1 MLPNRGRILVF
12 ITPNKMAKEEAKVV
26 IVTGANSGIGLSFAD
41 RLLTYDPS
49 IVLCLACR
57 NPSRADKAK
66 KTLLTTHPSA
76 RIDLVRLD
84 TSDIKGIFETAK
96 KIKRKYSSID
106 FLYLNAG
113 IMPVTHLNWKH
124 MLKSILT
131 PLQLIDMLTTGE
143 GLLNLQDD
151 ETGDGLKSIFCTNLF
166 GHFVLIQE
174 LEDLLCQSQARI
186 VWTSSSNAHKMHFS
200 LQDIQH
206 KYGTQGYSSSKYA
219 MDILNIALN
228 EKYNERGV
236 YSHLTSPGVV
246 ATNITSTF
254 FPTWMWS
261 IFYPIFLLIRV
272 FAPRFVIE
280 PSIGAESLLWVYR
293 EDRISIRPDRKYTS
307 YSSAIGNSYIVP
319 EEVDYESKEPMIL
332 YSQLD
337 KLYKRFQDKY
347 NTGRN
352 TEEQ

>member
-1 MLPNRGRILVF
+1 MSISFGA
-12 ITPNKMAKEEAKVV
+12 KMAEKEEKVV
-26 IVTGANSGIGLSFAD
+26 IITGANSGIGLSFAD
-41 RLLTYDPS
+41 RLLTIDPTV
-49 IVLCLACR
+49 VLCLACR
-57 NPSRADKAK
+57 NPSRADTAK
-66 KTLLTTHPSA
+66 KTLLATHPTA

-96 KIKRKYSSID
+96 NIKRKYSRID

-124 MLKSILT
+124 MFKSILT

-151 ETGDGLKSIFCTNLF
+151 TTKDGLKSIFCTNLF

-174 LEDLLCQSQARI
+174 LEDLLCQSQSRI
-186 VWTSSSNAHKMHFS
+186 IWTSSSNADKMHFS

-206 KYGTQGYSSSKYA
+206 KHGTQGYSSSKYA

-228 EKYNERGV
+228 EKYNNRGV
-236 YSHLTSPGVV
+236 FSHLISPGVV

-254 FPTWMWS
+254 FPSWMWS
-261 IFYPIFLLIRV
+261 VLYPVFLLVRV

-280 PSIGAESLLWVYR
+280 PSIGAESMVWVYG
-293 EDRISIRPDRKYTS
+293 EDRISVRSDRKYTS

-319 EEVDYESKEPMIL
+319 EEIEYEPKEPMML
-332 YSQLD
+332 YNQLD
-337 KLYKRFQDKY
+337 KLHKMFQDKY
-347 NTGRN
+347 NTSSN
-352 TEEQ
+352 TGEQ